1 MKLASAVTSSIFL
14 GALCNLRRRTLLETT
29 VFETEGNCGASRDED
44 HSFLYDVY
52 VGFDAG
58 DSFYDREGNLD
69 AVSQFF
75 QVRLLL

>member
-1 MKLASAVTSSIFL
+1 M
-14 GALCNLRRRTLLETT
+14 
-29 VFETEGNCGASRDED
+29 FETEGNCGASRDED